1 MVQGLCPPVKERGTI
16 NINSQPWTQ
25 LGRIIFT
32 VSMAN
37 QAKLYNLALKVWYY
51 FRDNVIVLFYIAGCL
66 DNSHFNNIHHQH
78 WHFISVATSSSD
90 LYTTVFAPEF

>member
-37 QAKLYNLALKVWYY
+37 QAKLYNLTLKVY
-51 FRDNVIVLFYIAGCL
+51 FRDNVIVLFYVAGCL
-66 DNSHFNNIHHQH
+66 DNSHFNT
-78 WHFISVATSSSD
+78 ISQPLA
-90 LYTTVFAPEF
+90 LY